1 MRNWSVIAQGV
12 CLTGCLVSFREMGAQ
27 EEDSVHWKGTLD
39 QWEQTASLWQLNA
52 PQAGNAW
59 LYACM
64 NTAWIPHDSLGR
76 KARVRWSQSYAG
88 SNNNFSRLHFF
99 TPHASDSAALLPIP
113 ISNWTANSDSL
124 ATGSF
129 IHLGTTGTEDP
140 LDWRRVSDPMASGES
155 FPLIQSTL
163 PGSYSEG
170 MDAWFEWTQLPG
182 DSLATITVESTL
194 TNTPPLP
201 IFTAV
206 HPFPTCIGISTQFTI
221 SNIDAIEF
229 ELDQFSMFVPD
240 TVAPKLEGCSWPGD
254 SLVSWHFSESVRP
267 GLGTISSAIGQ
278 PMEIQQNQTSSK
290 TIHMPFDTHWI
301 PGIERTF
308 LLQHFTD
315 QDGNMLSDTT
325 VQVLWTS
332 PNTANRGDVVLTE
345 IMADPTPHDDLPP
358 CEWVEVLNRSNR
370 TFDVQF
376 WNWWDEG
383 SSEVIPIKP
392 RPPWDG
398 ILLPGERFL
407 ISGCSTSILNGG
419 ALEAHIQGA
428 PAFNDSQD
436 GLGILRND
444 GMVLDAVHYQQSWWQ
459 GDNGGVSLQV
469 LKPGACASPVNW
481 IRSNAMDGCT
491 PGTPSNQ
498 ETALGVESEQ
508 LVIERIVP
516 TSILDGFIEFDSP
529 LDPLSEVQISPRE
542 SATWHTEDH
551 FPNRLFWN
559 HRITRPDQR
568 VRFEIDRLKRC
579 ESDWSTGS
587 RFAFKVDFEMER
599 FPEPGDLIISE
610 IAANPRGSSAV
621 WGEFIELYNR
631 HGTDAIELGGLQCGD
646 LTIDERS
653 VLRPGERRV
662 VYPGALPNE
671 KGTVTLRNGKG
682 IVLDEVHYSAC
693 WHAHRKNAESGFS
706 LVRVDIHGPAQN
718 NKNWASSGH
727 ALGASPGETD
737 PNEHM
742 GSWLDG
748 QTLDVFDG
756 AFLLH
761 GQTSS
766 DTYFLFSKP
775 VQLDTTLFRVVGQ
788 QEPIDWFHS
797 ADANRI
803 WAQSALLPIPD
814 SICAMDVHGRIE
826 WLKTRP
832 FDVNLNEE
840 NTSMHLNEVLDA
852 DAFGEPFIE
861 LENINATA
869 LGTADWLV
877 STETL
882 PFPDDWIALSPGINW
897 QIPPNEPWAF
907 SACPNR
913 LLTPRAITTSL
924 PSLYGRN
931 QIHLKS
937 PEHVIETVPLNT
949 ELHAPWASPRKT
961 SLERLQS
968 TANAQ
973 WKSSAAVSGS
983 TPGAQN
989 SWSIWGA
996 TAHQTR
1002 LPSLEIIQSTWLAMS
1017 HSQQPRSVIFALHP
1031 GEDETV
1037 WQAHICVLSA
1047 SGRIIWRV
1055 PQSPW
1060 IAPNQSAWTG
1070 AWDGRNEHGI
1080 LAAAGNY
1087 LLQVIFEEVETG
1099 RRIPTVAPVYM
1110 APAQ

>member
-1 MRNWSVIAQGV
+1 MSPIG
-12 CLTGCLVSFREMGAQ
+12 
-27 EEDSVHWKGTLD
+27 
-39 QWEQTASLWQLNA
+39 
-52 PQAGNAW
+52 PQDRGSHSK
-59 LYACM
+59 
-64 NTAWIPHDSLGR
+64 WIL
-76 KARVRWSQSYAG
+76 
-88 SNNNFSRLHFF
+88 
-99 TPHASDSAALLPIP
+99 
-113 ISNWTANSDSL
+113 
-124 ATGSF
+124 
-129 IHLGTTGTEDP
+129 
-140 LDWRRVSDPMASGES
+140 RR
-155 FPLIQSTL
+155 
-163 PGSYSEG
+163 
-170 MDAWFEWTQLPG
+170 
-182 DSLATITVESTL
+182 
-194 TNTPPLP
+194 
-201 IFTAV
+201 
-206 HPFPTCIGISTQFTI
+206 
-221 SNIDAIEF
+221 
-229 ELDQFSMFVPD
+229 PD
-240 TVAPKLEGCSWPGD
+240 FLSPA
-254 SLVSWHFSESVRP
+254 
-267 GLGTISSAIGQ
+267 
-278 PMEIQQNQTSSK
+278 TSSSLK
-290 TIHMPFDTHWI
+290 SRRI
-301 PGIERTF
+301 
-308 LLQHFTD
+308 
-315 QDGNMLSDTT
+315 
-325 VQVLWTS
+325 
-332 PNTANRGDVVLTE
+332 RG
-345 IMADPTPHDDLPP
+345 
-358 CEWVEVLNRSNR
+358 
-370 TFDVQF
+370 
-376 WNWWDEG
+376 
-383 SSEVIPIKP
+383 
-392 RPPWDG
+392 
-398 ILLPGERFL
+398 
-407 ISGCSTSILNGG
+407 
-419 ALEAHIQGA
+419 
-428 PAFNDSQD
+428 
-436 GLGILRND
+436 
-444 GMVLDAVHYQQSWWQ
+444 
-459 GDNGGVSLQV
+459 
-469 LKPGACASPVNW
+469 
-481 IRSNAMDGCT
+481 
-491 PGTPSNQ
+491 
-498 ETALGVESEQ
+498 
-508 LVIERIVP
+508 
-516 TSILDGFIEFDSP
+516 
-529 LDPLSEVQISPRE
+529 
-542 SATWHTEDH
+542 
-551 FPNRLFWN
+551 
-559 HRITRPDQR
+559 
-568 VRFEIDRLKRC
+568 
-579 ESDWSTGS
+579 
-587 RFAFKVDFEMER
+587 
-599 FPEPGDLIISE
+599 
-610 IAANPRGSSAV
+610 GSSAV
-621 WGEFIELYNR
+621 WGEFIELYNP
-631 HGTDAIELGGLQCGD
+631 HGSDAIELGGLQCGN

-653 VLRPGERRV
+653 VLQPGERRV
-662 VYPGALPNE
+662 VYPGTLPNE

-737 PNEHM
+737 PNERM
-742 GSWLDG
+742 ESWLDG
-748 QTLDVFDG
+748 QPLDVFDG

-803 WAQSALLPIPD
+803 WAQSVSLPIPD
-814 SICAMDVHGRIE
+814 SICAMDVHGRLE

-840 NTSMHLNEVLDA
+840 ITSMHLNEVLDA

-861 LENINATA
+861 VENINATS

-968 TANAQ
+968 TETAQ
-973 WKSSAAVSGS
+973 WKSSAAASGS

-989 SWSIWGA
+989 SWSIWGS

-1002 LPSLEIIQSTWLAMS
+1002 LPSLEIIQSSWLAMS
-1017 HSQQPRSVIFALHP
+1017 HSQQPGSVIFALHP
-1031 GEDETV
+1031 GEDETM

-1047 SGRIIWRV
+1047 SGQIIWRV

-1060 IAPNQSAWTG
+1060 IGPNQSAWTG

-1099 RRIPTVAPVYM
+1099 RRIPRVAPVYM

>member
-12 CLTGCLVSFREMGAQ
+12 CLTGCLVSFREMVAQ

-39 QWEQTASLWQLNA
+39 QWEQSTSLWQLNA

-64 NTAWIPHDSLGR
+64 NPEWIPHDSLGR

-124 ATGSF
+124 APGSF
-129 IHLGTTGTEDP
+129 IHLGTSGTEDP
-140 LDWRRVSDPMASGES
+140 LDWRRVSDPMASGEP
-155 FPLIQSTL
+155 FPLIQSIE

-170 MDAWFEWTQLPG
+170 MDAWLEWTQLPG
-182 DSLATITVESTL
+182 DSLAIITVESTL
-194 TNTPPLP
+194 TNGPPLS

-206 HPFPTCIGISTQFTI
+206 HPFPTCIGISTQFTS

-229 ELDQFSMFVPD
+229 ELEQFSSFIPD
-240 TVAPKLEGCSWPGD
+240 TVAPKLEGASWQGD
-254 SLVSWHFSESVRP
+254 SLVIWHFSEALRP
-267 GLGTISSAIGQ
+267 GIGNISSSIGN
-278 PMEIQQNQTSSK
+278 PMEIQQNQTASK
-290 TIHMPFDTHWI
+290 TVHMPFDTHWI

-308 LLQHFTD
+308 LLRHFAD

-325 VQVLWTS
+325 VEVTWTS

-345 IMADPTPHDDLPP
+345 IMADPTPHAYLPA

-370 TFDVQF
+370 TFDIQF

-383 SSEVIPIKP
+383 SSEAIPINP

-398 ILLPGERFL
+398 LLLPGERFL

-444 GMVLDAVHYQQSWWQ
+444 GMVLDVVHYQQAWWQ
-459 GDNGGVSLQV
+459 GDNGGVSLQI
-469 LKPGACASPVNW
+469 LQPGACASPVNW

-498 ETALGVESEQ
+498 ERALGIESDW

-516 TSILDGFIEFDSP
+516 TSDARGFIEFNNP
-529 LDPLSEVQISPRE
+529 LDPLSPVQISPIG

-551 FPNRLFWN
+551 FPRRLFWN
-559 HRITRPDQR
+559 QRISRPDQR
-568 VRFEIDRLKRC
+568 VRFQIDRLKQC
-579 ESDWSTGS
+579 ESDWSAGL
-587 RFAFKVDFEMER
+587 RFAFKVDFETDK
-599 FPEPGDLIISE
+599 FPKPGDLVISE
-610 IAANPRGSSAV
+610 IAPNPKGSSAV
-621 WGEFIELYNR
+621 WGEFVEVYNR
-631 HGTDAIELGGLQCGD
+631 NDSDAIELGGLQCGEFI
-646 LTIDERS
+646 IDERI
-653 VLRPGERRV
+653 VLQPHERWVVHPG
-662 VYPGALPNE
+662 GLPNE
-671 KGTVTLRNGKG
+671 RGTVTVRNGAG
-682 IVLDEVHYSAC
+682 LVLEEVHYSTC

-706 LVRVDIHGPAQN
+706 LVRIDIHGPAQN
-718 NKNWASSGH
+718 NENWASSGQ

-737 PNEHM
+737 SNEHE
-742 GSWLDG
+742 GSWLDR
-748 QTLDVFDG
+748 QPSDVFDG
-756 AFLLH
+756 AFLMI
-761 GQTSS
+761 GQTSI

-775 VQLDTTLFRVVGQ
+775 VRLDTTLFRELGQ
-788 QEPIDWFHS
+788 QEPIDWFHY

-803 WAQSALLPIPD
+803 WAQPYWMSIPD
-814 SICAMDVHGRIE
+814 SIIAMDVHGHIE
-826 WLKTRP
+826 WLKTGQL
-832 FDVNLNEE
+832 DADLNEGE
-840 NTSMHLNEVLDA
+840 TSMHLNEVLDA

-861 LENINATA
+861 VENVNASA
-869 LGTADWLV
+869 LGTADWFI

-882 PFPDDWIALSPGINW
+882 PFPDDWYPLSPGINW
-897 QIPPNEPWAF
+897 QIPPNQPWAF
-907 SACPNR
+907 SSCPSR
-913 LLTPRAITTSL
+913 LGTPRAIPTSL

-949 ELHAPWASPRKT
+949 ALHAPWASPRKT
-961 SLERLQS
+961 SLERIQPA
-968 TANAQ
+968 ANTQ
-973 WKSSAAVSGS
+973 WKSSADSSGS

-989 SWSIWGA
+989 SWSVWG
-996 TAHQTR
+996 TPVQQTG

-1017 HSQQPRSVIFALHP
+1017 HIQQPRSVIFALHP
-1031 GEDETV
+1031 GEEETV
-1037 WQAHICVLSA
+1037 WKAHISILSA
-1047 SGRIIWRV
+1047 SGRVIWRL
-1055 PQSPW
+1055 PQSLW
-1060 IAPNQSAWTG
+1060 IAPNQSPWTG
-1070 AWDGRNEHGI
+1070 AWDGRNEFGI
-1080 LAAAGNY
+1080 LTAAGNY
-1087 LLQVIFEEVETG
+1087 LLQVIFEDVETG
-1099 RRIPTVAPVYM
+1099 RRIPSVAPVYI